1 MMMACVGIV
10 CSKREKVRE
19 EERMTV
25 MMDTARVLF
34 LRACFVIPY
43 SYIFVTVLTLSA
55 GVVLWRCS

>member
-43 SYIFVTVLTLSA
+43 SYISV
-55 GVVLWRCS
+55 

>member
-1 MMMACVGIV
+1 MMACVGIV
-10 CSKREKVRE
+10 SSKREKVRE

-43 SYIFVTVLTLSA
+43 SYISVRLTLSA
-55 GVVLWRCS
+55 GAVLWRFS